1 VGKSKVFAPSQA
13 EALVKP
19 IVMVYVVVGTAIAAC
34 APQQQGS
41 SGARS
46 ADQLKQEELKQ
57 METKG
62 QRNDFDKIKVN

>member
-1 VGKSKVFAPSQA
+1 MKA
-13 EALVKP
+13 
-19 IVMVYVVVGTAIAAC
+19 IVMGCIVVAGAAIAAC
-34 APQQQGS
+34 AAQQQGD

-62 QRNDFDKIKVN
+62 QRNDFDKIRVN